1 MFFGLLMIKDLD
13 FTLYTKYFYGV
24 YLSADLCMEITEN
37 SKKWKPLPVKEE
49 KTQVHSRYKGYRF
62 VTWNRRA
69 RGTMASKVSCLYILT
84 VVCWASALWYLSITR
99 PTSSYTGHRQV
110 SSISIARKNV
120 SFGNIR
126 TRPINPHSFDFL
138 INEPNKCEKS
148 APFLVILISTTH
160 KEFDARQA
168 IRETWGDE
176 NNFKGIKISTLFL
189 LGKNA
194 DPVLNQMVE
203 QESQIFH
210 DIIVEDF
217 IDSYH
222 NLTLKTL
229 MGMRWVA
236 TFCSKAK
243 YVMKTDSDIFVN
255 MDNLI
260 YKLLKPNTK
269 PRRRYFTGYVI
280 NGGPIRDVRSKWYMP
295 RDLYP
300 DSNYPPFCSGTGYIF
315 SADVAELIYK
325 TSLHTRLLH
334 LEDVYV
340 GLCLRKL
347 GIHPFQNSGFNH
359 WKMAYSLCRY
369 RRVITV
375 HQITPEEMHKIWN
388 DMSSKKH
395 LRC

>member
-1 MFFGLLMIKDLD
+1 
-13 FTLYTKYFYGV
+13 
-24 YLSADLCMEITEN
+24 
-37 SKKWKPLPVKEE
+37 
-49 KTQVHSRYKGYRF
+49 
-62 VTWNRRA
+62 
-69 RGTMASKVSCLYILT
+69 MASKVSCLYVLT

-99 PTSSYTGHRQV
+99 PTSSYTGHRQI

-148 APFLVILISTTH
+148 VPFLVILISTTH

-176 NNFKGIKISTLFL
+176 NNFKGIKIATLFL
-189 LGKNA
+189 LGKNT
-194 DPVLNQMVE
+194 D
-203 QESQIFH
+203 
-210 DIIVEDF
+210 
-217 IDSYH
+217 
-222 NLTLKTL
+222 
-229 MGMRWVA
+229 WVA

-375 HQITPEEMHKIWN
+375 HQITPEEMHRIWN

>member
-1 MFFGLLMIKDLD
+1 
-13 FTLYTKYFYGV
+13 
-24 YLSADLCMEITEN
+24 
-37 SKKWKPLPVKEE
+37 
-49 KTQVHSRYKGYRF
+49 
-62 VTWNRRA
+62 
-69 RGTMASKVSCLYILT
+69 MASKVSCLYVLT

-99 PTSSYTGHRQV
+99 PTSSYTGSKPFSHLTV
-110 SSISIARKNV
+110 ARKNFT
-120 SFGNIR
+120 FGNIR
-126 TRPINPHSFDFL
+126 TRPINPHSFEFL
-138 INEPNKCEKS
+138 INEPNKCEKNI
-148 APFLVILISTTH
+148 PFLVILISTTH

-176 NNFKGIKISTLFL
+176 NNFKGIKIATLFL

-229 MGMRWVA
+229 
-236 TFCSKAK
+236 AK

-260 YKLLKPNTK
+260 YKLLKPSTK
-269 PRRRYFTGYVI
+269 PRRS
-280 NGGPIRDVRSKWYMP
+280 GGPIRDVRSKWYMP

-375 HQITPEEMHKIWN
+375 HQISPEEMHRIWN

>member
-1 MFFGLLMIKDLD
+1 M
-13 FTLYTKYFYGV
+13 
-24 YLSADLCMEITEN
+24 
-37 SKKWKPLPVKEE
+37 P
-49 KTQVHSRYKGYRF
+49 
-62 VTWNRRA
+62 
-69 RGTMASKVSCLYILT
+69 SKVSCLYLLT
-84 VVCWASALWYLSITR
+84 VVCWASALWYLSISR
-99 PTSSYTGHRQV
+99 PTSTEVGQ
-110 SSISIARKNV
+110 ISLSTRKSAKAHKNIT
-120 SFGNIR
+120 FTNIR
-126 TRPINPHSFDFL
+126 TRSLNAHTYEFV
-138 INEPNKCEKS
+138 INESKKCES
-148 APFLVILISTTH
+148 ITPFLVILISSTH

-176 NNFKGIKISTLFL
+176 SSFTDIRILTIFL
-189 LGKNA
+189 LGWNT
-194 DPVLNQMVE
+194 DSVLNQMVE

-210 DIIVEDF
+210 DIVVENF

-222 NLTLKTL
+222 NLTLKTM

-236 TFCSKAK
+236 TFCPKAQ

-260 YKLLKPNTK
+260 YKLLKPTTK

-280 NGGPIRDVRSKWYMP
+280 NGSPIRDMRSKWYMS

-300 DSNYPPFCSGTGYIF
+300 DNKYPPFCSGTGYVF
-315 SADVAELIYK
+315 SADVAELIFK

-347 GIHPFQNSGFNH
+347 GIHPYQNSGFNH

-375 HQITPEEMHKIWN
+375 HQISPEEMHRIWN

>member
-1 MFFGLLMIKDLD
+1 M
-13 FTLYTKYFYGV
+13 
-24 YLSADLCMEITEN
+24 
-37 SKKWKPLPVKEE
+37 
-49 KTQVHSRYKGYRF
+49 
-62 VTWNRRA
+62 
-69 RGTMASKVSCLYILT
+69 
-84 VVCWASALWYLSITR
+84 
-99 PTSSYTGHRQV
+99 
-110 SSISIARKNV
+110 ARKNV

-138 INEPNKCEKS
+138 INEPQKCENN

-189 LGKNA
+189 LGKNT
-194 DPVLNQMVE
+194 DSVLNQMVE

-295 RDLYP
+295 RDL
-300 DSNYPPFCSGTGYIF
+300 
-315 SADVAELIYK
+315 
-325 TSLHTRLLH
+325 LLH

-375 HQITPEEMHKIWN
+375 HQISPEEMHRIWN

>member
-1 MFFGLLMIKDLD
+1 
-13 FTLYTKYFYGV
+13 
-24 YLSADLCMEITEN
+24 
-37 SKKWKPLPVKEE
+37 
-49 KTQVHSRYKGYRF
+49 
-62 VTWNRRA
+62 
-69 RGTMASKVSCLYILT
+69 
-84 VVCWASALWYLSITR
+84 
-99 PTSSYTGHRQV
+99 
-110 SSISIARKNV
+110 
-120 SFGNIR
+120 
-126 TRPINPHSFDFL
+126 NPHSFDFL

-176 NNFKGIKISTLFL
+176 NNFKGIKIATLFL
-189 LGKNA
+189 LGKNE

-210 DIIVEDF
+210 DI
-217 IDSYH
+217 
-222 NLTLKTL
+222 
-229 MGMRWVA
+229 WVA

-347 GIHPFQNSGFNH
+347 GI
-359 WKMAYSLCRY
+359 
-369 RRVITV
+369 
-375 HQITPEEMHKIWN
+375 
-388 DMSSKKH
+388 
-395 LRC
+395 

>member
-1 MFFGLLMIKDLD
+1 
-13 FTLYTKYFYGV
+13 
-24 YLSADLCMEITEN
+24 
-37 SKKWKPLPVKEE
+37 
-49 KTQVHSRYKGYRF
+49 
-62 VTWNRRA
+62 
-69 RGTMASKVSCLYILT
+69 MASKVSCLYILT
-84 VVCWASALWYLSITR
+84 VVCWASALWYLSVTR
-99 PTSSYTGHRQV
+99 PSSSYSGHRA
-110 SSISIARKNV
+110 SHIIIAQKNV

-126 TRPINPHSFDFL
+126 TRPINPHSFEFI
-138 INEPNKCEKS
+138 INEPEKCGNNGS
-148 APFLVILISTTH
+148 PFLVILISTTH

-168 IRETWGDE
+168 IRETWGNE
-176 NNFKGIKISTLFL
+176 SNFKGIKLVTLFL
-189 LGKNA
+189 LGKNS

-210 DIIVEDF
+210 DIVVEDF

-260 YKLLKPNTK
+260 YKLLKPTTK

-300 DSNYPPFCSGTGYIF
+300 ESNYPPFCSGTGYIF

-347 GIHPFQNSGFNH
+347 AIHPFQNSGFNH

-375 HQITPEEMHKIWN
+375 HQIGPEEMHRIWN

>member
-1 MFFGLLMIKDLD
+1 MI
-13 FTLYTKYFYGV
+13 
-24 YLSADLCMEITEN
+24 
-37 SKKWKPLPVKEE
+37 
-49 KTQVHSRYKGYRF
+49 
-62 VTWNRRA
+62 
-69 RGTMASKVSCLYILT
+69 SKVSCLYLLT
-84 VVCWASALWYLSITR
+84 VLCWASALWYLSGSR
-99 PTSSYTGHRQV
+99 PPSSTTYSGHMSAVRRSPSRGLAV
-110 SSISIARKNV
+110 VGGNRSIMLQTNV
-120 SFGNIR
+120 R
-126 TRPINPHSFDFL
+126 TRHLNPHAFQFL
-138 INEPNKCEKS
+138 INEPDKCDPS
-148 APFLVILISTTH
+148 VTVAPGNHTPPFLVILISTTH

-176 NNFKGIKISTLFL
+176 SAWAGDVRIVTLFL
-189 LGKNA
+189 LGVHT
-194 DPVLNQMVE
+194 DPVLNQMVA
-203 QESQIFH
+203 QESTVFH
-210 DIIVEDF
+210 DILVEDF

-236 TFCSKAK
+236 TYCSQAR

-260 YKLLKPNTK
+260 YSLLRPGSK

-280 NGGPIRDVRSKWYMP
+280 NGSPIRDMRSKWFMP
-295 RDLYP
+295 RELYP
-300 DSNYPPFCSGTGYIF
+300 ESKYPPFCSGTGYVF
-315 SADVAELIYK
+315 SADVAELIYQ

-347 GIHPFQNSGFNH
+347 AIHPFQNSGFNH

-375 HQITPEEMHKIWN
+375 HQIPPDEMHRIHS
-388 DMSSKKH
+388 DMTAKKQ
-395 LRC
+395 LKC

>member
-1 MFFGLLMIKDLD
+1 M
-13 FTLYTKYFYGV
+13 
-24 YLSADLCMEITEN
+24 
-37 SKKWKPLPVKEE
+37 P
-49 KTQVHSRYKGYRF
+49 
-62 VTWNRRA
+62 
-69 RGTMASKVSCLYILT
+69 SKVSCLYVLT
-84 VVCWASALWYLSITR
+84 VVCWASALWYLSVTR
-99 PTSSYTGHRQV
+99 QSSSYVGHTTSISQRQV
-110 SSISIARKNV
+110 VKKRNITFN
-120 SFGNIR
+120 NIR
-126 TRPINPHSFDFL
+126 TRPLNPHSFEFL
-138 INEPNKCEKS
+138 INEPKKCEAKT
-148 APFLVILISTTH
+148 PFLVILISTTH

-176 NNFKGIKISTLFL
+176 NNFNDIKIITLFL
-189 LGKNA
+189 LGQNT
-194 DPVLNQMVE
+194 DLVLNQMVE

-210 DIIVEDF
+210 DIVVEDF

-229 MGMRWVA
+229 MGMRWVT
-236 TFCSKAK
+236 TFCPKAK

-255 MDNLI
+255 MDNLV
-260 YKLLKPNTK
+260 YKLLKPTTK

-300 DSNYPPFCSGTGYIF
+300 ENKYPPFCSGTGYVF
-315 SADVAELIYK
+315 STDVAELIYK
-325 TSLHTRLLH
+325 TSLHTTLLH

-340 GLCLRKL
+340 GMCMRKL

-375 HQITPEEMHKIWN
+375 HQISPEEMHRIWN
-388 DMSSKKH
+388 DMSNKKH